1 MRPLAG
7 SDLIVAANSRC
18 EKTALLPCL
27 TRDFFAH
34 PRRGIAVWRGHS
46 PLNAGSVGDGRDQ
59 RPLAIFSFPMGFDQD
74 NTRPII
80 VTTEKRTT
88 KVNIGIVVGV
98 LLFLFMGAFAMGW
111 IWLHAPEP
119 APAAAPGDHQRKSP

>member
-1 MRPLAG
+1 
-7 SDLIVAANSRC
+7 
-18 EKTALLPCL
+18 
-27 TRDFFAH
+27 
-34 PRRGIAVWRGHS
+34 
-46 PLNAGSVGDGRDQ
+46 VGDGRDQ

-119 APAAAPGDHQRKSP
+119 APAAAPGDHQKKSP